1 MDQEF
6 ESTDTVRSGKPLRHL
21 QKAVFPTPVRLRH
34 GGVLPSIDVAYETY
48 GTLNADRSNAVLICH
63 AITGDS
69 HPARHDEKDDPGW
82 WEGLVGPGKAVDT
95 DRLFVICSN
104 VLGGCRGTTG
114 PGTINPATGIPYG
127 SDFPLV
133 TVEDMVDVQKR
144 LVDQLGLRRLRAVIG
159 GSLGGHQVLSWA
171 TRYPEYVQTA
181 IVIAGSA
188 RLTAQAIAFDVV
200 GRNAIQ
206 SDPQFHGGQYY
217 ETGEFPQ
224 TGLALARMLGH
235 ITYLSSE
242 AMTRKF
248 DLDRHAPRDIVTD
261 FEKRF
266 SVGSYLAYQGEQF
279 VGRFDANSYVT
290 VTLAMDNFDLGD
302 TREKRIESFSKA
314 KCDWLVI
321 SFSSDWLFP
330 PSQSRELVALMT
342 KLGQPV
348 SYCEIE
354 TDGGH
359 DSFLL
364 ADPIEAFSP
373 LVAAKLGAPKPSK
386 PRQSVEDDR
395 VLELIPPGS
404 SVLDLGCGKGDL
416 LARLKARG
424 APLLCGV
431 EVSTALIAATM
442 QQGVEAIDYDLNVGL
457 PEFDDDRFDYVVLSS
472 TLQAVPNVER
482 LLEDALR
489 VGRRAIVYF
498 THYAHRTLREMFGV
512 EGRAPKA
519 PGPYSYE
526 WYNTPNRRFPS
537 IRDMLDLCD
546 KIGATVE
553 QERYYDDT
561 KGRIVD
567 KEEDPNLAA
576 ETALLVLSKRLA
588 DPQA

>member
-1 MDQEF
+1 MVVDF
-6 ESTDTVRSGKPLRHL
+6 ESTDSMRSGKPLRHV
-21 QKAVFPTPVRLRH
+21 QTAVFPTPVKLRH
-34 GGVLPSIDVAYETY
+34 GGTLPGVEVVYETY
-48 GTLNADRSNAVLICH
+48 GALNDDRSNAVLICH
-63 AITGDS
+63 AISGDS
-69 HPARHDEKDDPGW
+69 HLARHDDDDEPGW
-82 WEGLVGPGKAVDT
+82 WDGLVGPGRAVDT

-114 PGTINPATGIPYG
+114 PATINPATGIPYG

-133 TVEDMVDVQKR
+133 TVEDMVDAQKR
-144 LVDQLGLRRLRAVIG
+144 LIDLLGIQRLRAVIG
-159 GSLGGHQVLSWA
+159 GSLGAHQTLCWA
-171 TRYPEYVQTA
+171 TRHPEYVQTA
-181 IVIAGSA
+181 VVIAGSA
-188 RLTAQAIAFDVV
+188 RITAQAIAFDVV

-206 SDPQFHGGQYY
+206 TDPHFHRGQYY
-217 ETGEFPQ
+217 GTREFPD

-235 ITYLSSE
+235 ITYLSSD

-248 DLDRHAPRDIVTD
+248 DLDRHAPRDMVTD

-279 VGRFDANSYVT
+279 VGRFDANSYVS

-302 TREKRIESFSKA
+302 TREKRLEAFRSA
-314 KCDWLVI
+314 KCDWLVV

-330 PSQSRELVALMT
+330 PSQSRELVAIMT
-342 KLGQPV
+342 TLGQPV

-364 ADPIEAFSP
+364 PDDIAAFGP
-373 LVAAKLGAPKPSK
+373 LVAAKLGALQPQP
-386 PRQSVEDDR
+386 PRKSAEDDR
-395 VLELIPPGS
+395 IFELIPPDS
-404 SVLDLGCGKGDL
+404 SVLDLGCGEGDL
-416 LARLKARG
+416 LARLKERG
-424 APLLCGV
+424 SPLLCGV
-431 EVSTALIAATM
+431 EVNTGLIAATM

-457 PEFDDDRFDYVVLSS
+457 PEFDDNRFDYVVLSS

-489 VGRRAIVYF
+489 VGRRAIVGF
-498 THYAHRTLREMFGV
+498 TNFAHRTLREMFGL

-537 IRDMLDLCD
+537 IRDMLELCE
-546 KIGATVE
+546 KMGVTVE
-553 QERYYDDT
+553 QARYYDDT
-561 KGRIVD
+561 HGRVIG
-567 KEEDPNLAA
+567 EDEDANLAA
-576 ETALLVLSKRLA
+576 ETAMLVLSKNSR
-588 DPQA
+588 

>member
-1 MDQEF
+1 MVAEF
-6 ESTDTVRSGKPLRHL
+6 ESTDSMRSGKPLRHV
-21 QKAVFPTPVRLRH
+21 QTAVLPTPMKLHH
-34 GGVLPSIDVAYETY
+34 GGVLPSVEVAYETY
-48 GTLNADRSNAVLICH
+48 GTLNEDGSNAVLVCH

-69 HPARHDEKDDPGW
+69 HLARHDAEDDPGW

-95 DRLFVICSN
+95 NRLFVVCSN

-114 PGTINPATGIPYG
+114 PGTVNPVTGIPFG

-133 TVEDMVDVQKR
+133 TVEDMVDVQRR
-144 LVDQLGLRRLRAVIG
+144 LVDLLGIKRLRAVIG
-159 GSLGGHQVLSWA
+159 GSLGGHQTLCWA
-171 TRYPEYVQTA
+171 TRYPDRVQTA
-181 IVIAGSA
+181 IPIAASA
-188 RLTAQAIAFDVV
+188 RVTAQAIAFDVV

-206 SDPQFHGGQYY
+206 SDPHFHGGQYY
-217 ETGEFPQ
+217 GTGDFPQ

-266 SVGSYLAYQGEQF
+266 SVGSYLAYQGKQF
-279 VGRFDANSYVT
+279 VGRFDANSYVA

-302 TREKRIESFSKA
+302 SRERRLESFRA
-314 KCDWLVI
+314 AHCDWLVI

-342 KLGQPV
+342 TLGQPV

-364 ADPIEAFSP
+364 ADDIEAFSP
-373 LVAAKLGAPKPSK
+373 LVAAKLGAPKPHP
-386 PRQSVEDDR
+386 PRVSQDDDR
-395 VLELIPPGS
+395 ILELIPPGS
-404 SVLDLGCGKGDL
+404 SVLDLGCGEGDL
-416 LARLKARG
+416 LGRLKQRG

-431 EVSTALIAATM
+431 EVSTGLIAATM

-457 PEFDDDRFDYVVLSS
+457 PEFDDNRFDYVVLSS

-489 VGRRAIVYF
+489 VGRRAIVGF
-498 THYAHRTLREMFGV
+498 TNFAHRTLREMFGL

-519 PGPYSYE
+519 PGSYSYE

-537 IRDMLDLCD
+537 IRDMLDLCE
-546 KIGATVE
+546 KMGVTVE
-553 QERYYDDT
+553 DARYFDDT
-561 KGRIVD
+561 QGRLIGD
-567 KEEDPNLAA
+567 DEDANLAA
-576 ETALLVLSKRLA
+576 ETALLVLSKPR
-588 DPQA
+588 D

>member
-1 MDQEF
+1 MVAEF
-6 ESTDTVRSGKPLRHL
+6 ESTDSMRSGKPLRHV
-21 QKAVFPTPVRLRH
+21 QTAVFPVPMKLHH
-34 GGVLPSIDVAYETY
+34 GGVLPSVEVAYETY
-48 GTLNADRSNAVLICH
+48 GTLNADGSNAVLICH

-69 HPARHDEKDDPGW
+69 HLARHDEEDDPGW

-95 DRLFVICSN
+95 DRLFVVCSN

-114 PGTINPATGIPYG
+114 PGTVNPVTGIPFG

-144 LVDQLGLRRLRAVIG
+144 LIDLLGIKRLRAVIG
-159 GSLGGHQVLSWA
+159 GSLGGHQTLCWA
-171 TRYPEYVQTA
+171 TRYPDCVQTA
-181 IVIAGSA
+181 IPIAASA
-188 RLTAQAIAFDVV
+188 RVTAQAIAFDVV

-206 SDPQFHGGQYY
+206 SDPHFHGGQYY
-217 ETGEFPQ
+217 GTGDFPQ

-266 SVGSYLAYQGEQF
+266 SVGSYLAYQGKQF
-279 VGRFDANSYVT
+279 VGRFDANSYVA

-302 TREKRIESFSKA
+302 TRERRLEA
-314 KCDWLVI
+314 CRAEQCDWLVI

-342 KLGQPV
+342 TLGQPV

-364 ADPIEAFSP
+364 PDDIEAFGP
-373 LVAAKLGAPKPSK
+373 LVAAKLGAPE
-386 PRQSVEDDR
+386 PRSPRISYEDDR
-395 VLELIPPGS
+395 ILELIPPNS
-404 SVLDLGCGKGDL
+404 SVLDLGCGEGDL
-416 LARLKARG
+416 LGRLKERG

-431 EVSTALIAATM
+431 EVSTELIAATM

-457 PEFDDDRFDYVVLSS
+457 PEFDDNRFDYVVLSS

-489 VGRRAIVYF
+489 VGRRAIVSF
-498 THYAHRTLREMFGV
+498 TNFAHRTLREMFGL

-519 PGPYSYE
+519 PGSYSYE

-537 IRDMLDLCD
+537 IRDMLELCE
-546 KIGATVE
+546 KMGVTVE
-553 QERYYDDT
+553 KARYYDDT
-561 KGRIVD
+561 EGRLIGD
-567 KEEDPNLAA
+567 DEDANLVA
-576 ETALLVLSKRLA
+576 ETALLVLSKHR
-588 DPQA
+588 D

>member
-1 MDQEF
+1 MVAEF
-6 ESTDTVRSGKPLRHL
+6 ESTDSMRSGKPLRHV
-21 QKAVFPTPVRLRH
+21 QTAVFPAPMKLH
-34 GGVLPSIDVAYETY
+34 LGGMLPSVEVAYETY
-48 GTLNADRSNAVLICH
+48 GTLNAEGSNAVLICH

-69 HPARHDEKDDPGW
+69 HLARHDEQDDPGW
-82 WEGLVGPGKAVDT
+82 WEGLVGPAKAVDT
-95 DRLFVICSN
+95 DRLFVVCSN

-114 PGTINPATGIPYG
+114 PGTINPVTGIPFG

-144 LVDQLGLRRLRAVIG
+144 LIDLLGIKRLRAVIG
-159 GSLGGHQVLSWA
+159 GSLGGHQTLCWA

-181 IVIAGSA
+181 IPIAASA
-188 RLTAQAIAFDVV
+188 RVTAQAIAFDVV

-206 SDPQFHGGQYY
+206 SDPHFHGGQYY
-217 ETGEFPQ
+217 GTGDFPR

-266 SVGSYLAYQGEQF
+266 SVGSYLAYQGKQF
-279 VGRFDANSYVT
+279 VGRFDANSYVA
-290 VTLAMDNFDLGD
+290 VTLAMDNFDLGES
-302 TREKRIESFSKA
+302 RERRLAAFRA
-314 KCDWLVI
+314 AQCDWLVI

-330 PSQSRELVALMT
+330 PSQSRELVAIMT

-364 ADPIEAFSP
+364 ADDIEAFSP
-373 LVAAKLGAPKPSK
+373 LVAAKLGSPQ
-386 PRQSVEDDR
+386 PRPPRISFEDDR
-395 VLELIPPGS
+395 ILELIPPNS
-404 SVLDLGCGKGDL
+404 SVLDLGCGEGDL
-416 LARLKARG
+416 LGRLKERG

-431 EVSTALIAATM
+431 EVSTELIAATM

-457 PEFDDDRFDYVVLSS
+457 PEFDDNRFDYVVLSS

-482 LLEDALR
+482 LLDDALR
-489 VGRRAIVYF
+489 VGRRAVVGF
-498 THYAHRTLREMFGV
+498 TNFAHRTLREMFGL

-519 PGPYSYE
+519 PGSYSYE
-526 WYNTPNRRFPS
+526 WFNTPNRRFPS
-537 IRDMLDLCD
+537 IQDMLDLCE
-546 KIGATVE
+546 KMGVTVE
-553 QERYYDDT
+553 KARYYDDT
-561 KGRIVD
+561 EGRIIGD
-567 KEEDPNLAA
+567 DEDANLLA
-576 ETALLVLSKRLA
+576 ETALLVLSKTS
-588 DPQA
+588 D

>member
-1 MDQEF
+1 VVVDF
-6 ESTDTVRSGKPLRHL
+6 ESTDSARSGKPLRHA
-21 QKAVFPTPVRLRH
+21 QSAVFPTPVKLRK
-34 GGVLPSIDVAYETY
+34 GGTLPGVEVAYETY
-48 GTLNADRSNAVLICH
+48 GTLNEDRSNAVLICH
-63 AITGDS
+63 AISGDS
-69 HPARHDEKDDPGW
+69 HLARHDEHDEPGW
-82 WEGLVGPGKAVDT
+82 WDGLVGPGKAVDT

-114 PGTINPATGIPYG
+114 PATLNPVTGVPYG

-144 LVDQLGLRRLRAVIG
+144 LIDLLGIQRLRAVLG
-159 GSLGGHQVLSWA
+159 GSLGAHQTLCWA
-171 TRYPEYVQTA
+171 TRYPEQVQTSV
-181 IVIAGSA
+181 VIAGSA
-188 RLTAQAIAFDVV
+188 RITAQAIAFDVV

-206 SDPQFHGGQYY
+206 TDPHFHSGQYY
-217 ETGEFPQ
+217 GTHEFPY

-235 ITYLSSE
+235 ITYLSSD

-248 DLDRHAPRDIVTD
+248 DLDRHAPRDMVTD

-290 VTLAMDNFDLGD
+290 VTLAMDNFDMGD
-302 TREKRIESFSKA
+302 TREKRLDTLRSAE
-314 KCDWLVI
+314 CDWLVI

-342 KLGQPV
+342 TLGEPV

-364 ADPIEAFSP
+364 PDDIEAFGP
-373 LVAAKLGAPKPSK
+373 LVAAKLGAPVSQS
-386 PRQSVEDDR
+386 PRKSAEDDR
-395 VLELIPPGS
+395 IFQLIPPGS
-404 SVLDLGCGKGDL
+404 SVLDLGCGEGDL
-416 LARLKARG
+416 LARLKERG

-431 EVSTALIAATM
+431 EVSTALIAVTM
-442 QQGVEAIDYDLNVGL
+442 QHGVEAIDYDLNVGL
-457 PEFDDDRFDYVVLSS
+457 PEFDDNRFDYVVLSS
-472 TLQAVPNVER
+472 TLQVVPNVER

-489 VGRRAIVYF
+489 VGRRAIVGF
-498 THYAHRTLREMFGV
+498 TNFAHRTLREMFGL

-519 PGPYSYE
+519 PGPYSHE

-537 IRDMLDLCD
+537 IRDMLELCE
-546 KIGATVE
+546 KMGVTVE
-553 QERYYDDT
+553 EARYYDDT
-561 KGRIVD
+561 HGRVIGD
-567 KEEDPNLAA
+567 DEDANLAA
-576 ETALLVLSKRLA
+576 ETALLVLSKRSR
-588 DPQA
+588 

>member
-1 MDQEF
+1 VVVDF
-6 ESTDTVRSGKPLRHL
+6 ESTDSMRSGKPLRHA
-21 QKAVFPTPVRLRH
+21 QTAVFPTPVKLRH
-34 GGVLPSIDVAYETY
+34 GGMLPGIEVAYETY
-48 GTLNADRSNAVLICH
+48 GTLNEDRSNAVLICH
-63 AITGDS
+63 AISGDS
-69 HPARHDEKDDPGW
+69 HLARHDEHDEPGW
-82 WEGLVGPGKAVDT
+82 WDGLVGPGKAVDT

-114 PGTINPATGIPYG
+114 PATINPATQIPYG

-144 LVDQLGLRRLRAVIG
+144 LIDLLGIQRLRAVVG
-159 GSLGGHQVLSWA
+159 GSLGAHQTLCWA
-171 TRYPEYVQTA
+171 TRHPGYVQTA
-181 IVIAGSA
+181 VVIAGSA
-188 RLTAQAIAFDVV
+188 RVTAQAIAFDVV

-206 SDPQFHGGQYY
+206 TDPSFHGGQYY
-217 ETGEFPQ
+217 GTPEFPA

-248 DLDRHAPRDIVTD
+248 DLDRHAPRDMVTD

-290 VTLAMDNFDLGD
+290 VTLAMDNFDMGD
-302 TREKRIESFSKA
+302 TRAKRLETLRSA
-314 KCDWLVI
+314 DCDWLVI

-330 PSQSRELVALMT
+330 PAQSRELVALMT
-342 KLGQPV
+342 TLGEPV

-364 ADPIEAFSP
+364 PDDIEAFGP
-373 LVAAKLGAPKPSK
+373 LVAAKLGARSPQP
-386 PRQSVEDDR
+386 PRESPEDDR
-395 VLELIPPGS
+395 IYQLIPAGS
-404 SVLDLGCGKGDL
+404 SVLDLGCGEGDL
-416 LARLKARG
+416 LGRLKERG

-431 EVSTALIAATM
+431 EVSTSLIAATM
-442 QQGVEAIDYDLNVGL
+442 QHGVEAIDYDLNVGL
-457 PEFDDDRFDYVVLSS
+457 PEFDDNRFDYVVLSS

-489 VGRRAIVYF
+489 VGRRAVVGF
-498 THYAHRTLREMFGV
+498 TNFAHRTLREMFGL

-519 PGPYSYE
+519 PGSYSYE

-537 IRDMLDLCD
+537 IRDMLELCE
-546 KIGATVE
+546 KMGVTVE
-553 QERYYDDT
+553 QARYYDDT
-561 KGRIVD
+561 QGRVIGD
-567 KEEDPNLAA
+567 DEDPNLAA
-576 ETALLVLSKRLA
+576 ETALLVLSKSTG
-588 DPQA
+588 

>member
-1 MDQEF
+1 VVDPF
-6 ESTDTVRSGKPLRHL
+6 ESTDSVRSAAPLRYV
-21 QKAVFPTPVRLRH
+21 QTAVFPEPLRLRH
-34 GGVLPSIDVAYETY
+34 GGTLPGVEVAYETY
-48 GTLNADRSNAVLICH
+48 GALNEDRSNAVLICH

-69 HPARHDEKDDPGW
+69 HLARHDDDDDSGW

-95 DRLFVICSN
+95 DRFFVICSN

-114 PGTINPATGIPYG
+114 PGTINPATGMPYG

-133 TVEDMVDVQKR
+133 TVEDMVDVQKK
-144 LVDQLGLRRLRAVIG
+144 LVDLLGVKRLHAVVG

-171 TRYPEYVQTA
+171 TRHPDRVGTA
-181 IVIAGSA
+181 VVIAASA

-206 SDPQFHGGQYY
+206 TDPQFHGGQYY
-217 ETGEFPQ
+217 GTGEHPR

-235 ITYLSSE
+235 ITYLSSD

-266 SVGSYLAYQGEQF
+266 SVGSYLAYQGKQF
-279 VGRFDANSYVT
+279 VGRFDANSYVAI
-290 VTLAMDNFDLGD
+290 TLAMDNFDLGD
-302 TREKRIESFSKA
+302 TRERRLESFRAA

-342 KLGQPV
+342 TLGQPV
-348 SYCEIE
+348 SYCEID

-364 ADPIEAFSP
+364 RKDIEQFAP
-373 LVAAKLGAPKPSK
+373 LVEAKLGARK
-386 PRQSVEDDR
+386 PRPPREAREDDR
-395 VLELIPPGS
+395 ILDLIPPGS
-404 SVLDLGCGKGDL
+404 SVLDLGCGEGDL
-416 LARLKARG
+416 LARLDARG

-442 QQGVEAIDYDLNVGL
+442 QHGIDAIDYDLNVGL
-457 PEFDDDRFDYVVLSS
+457 PEFADDRFDYVVLSS
-472 TLQAVPNVER
+472 TLQVVPNVEH
-482 LLEDALR
+482 LLEEALR
-489 VGRRAIVYF
+489 VGRRAIVGF
-498 THYAHRTLREMFGV
+498 TNFAHRTLREMFGL

-519 PGPYSYE
+519 PGPYSHE

-537 IRDMLDLCD
+537 IQDMLDLCERM
-546 KIGATVE
+546 GVTVE
-553 QERYYDDT
+553 DARYYDDT
-561 KGRIVD
+561 HDRIIGD
-567 KEEDPNLAA
+567 DEDPNLAA
-576 ETALLVLSKRLA
+576 ETALLVLRK
-588 DPQA
+588 P

>member
-1 MDQEF
+1 MVAEF
-6 ESTDTVRSGKPLRHL
+6 ESTDSMRSGKPLRHV
-21 QKAVFPTPVRLRH
+21 QTAVFPAPMKLH
-34 GGVLPSIDVAYETY
+34 LGGTLPSVEVAYETY
-48 GTLNADRSNAVLICH
+48 GTLDAEGSNAVLICH

-69 HPARHDEKDDPGW
+69 HLARHDEDDDPGW

-95 DRLFVICSN
+95 NRLFVVCSN

-114 PGTINPATGIPYG
+114 PGTINPVTGIPYG
-127 SDFPLV
+127 SDFPLI

-144 LVDQLGLRRLRAVIG
+144 LIDLLGIERLRAVIG
-159 GSLGGHQVLSWA
+159 GSLGGHQTLCWA
-171 TRYPEYVQTA
+171 TRYPDYVQTA
-181 IVIAGSA
+181 IPIAASA
-188 RLTAQAIAFDVV
+188 RVTAQAIAFDVV

-206 SDPQFHGGQYY
+206 SDPHFHGGQYY
-217 ETGEFPQ
+217 GTGDFPR

-266 SVGSYLAYQGEQF
+266 SVGSYLAYQGKQF
-279 VGRFDANSYVT
+279 VGRFDANSYVA

-302 TREKRIESFSKA
+302 SRERRLEAFRA
-314 KCDWLVI
+314 AQCDWLAI

-330 PSQSRELVALMT
+330 PSQSRELVAIMT
-342 KLGQPV
+342 TLGQPV

-364 ADPIEAFSP
+364 ADDIEAFSP
-373 LVAAKLGAPKPSK
+373 LVAAKLGAPQ
-386 PRQSVEDDR
+386 PRPPRISFEDDR
-395 VLELIPPGS
+395 IVELIPPNS
-404 SVLDLGCGKGDL
+404 SVLDLGCGEGDL
-416 LARLKARG
+416 LGRLKERG

-431 EVSTALIAATM
+431 EVSTELIAATM

-457 PEFDDDRFDYVVLSS
+457 PEFDDNRFDYVVLSS

-489 VGRRAIVYF
+489 VGRRAIVGF
-498 THYAHRTLREMFGV
+498 TNFAHRTLREMFGL

-519 PGPYSYE
+519 PGSYSYE

-537 IRDMLDLCD
+537 IQDMLDLCE
-546 KIGATVE
+546 KMGVTVE
-553 QERYYDDT
+553 KSRYYDDT
-561 KGRIVD
+561 EDRIIG
-567 KEEDPNLAA
+567 EDEDANLLA
-576 ETALLVLSKRLA
+576 ETALLVLSKNSS
-588 DPQA
+588 

>member
-1 MDQEF
+1 M
-6 ESTDTVRSGKPLRHL
+6 RSGKPLRHV
-21 QKAVFPTPVRLRH
+21 QTAVFPTPMSLRH
-34 GGVLPSIDVAYETY
+34 GGTLPGVEVAYETY
-48 GTLNADRSNAVLICH
+48 GTLNDDRSNAVLICH

-69 HPARHDEKDDPGW
+69 HLARHNEDDDPGW

-114 PGTINPATGIPYG
+114 PATINLASGIPYG

-133 TVEDMVDVQKR
+133 TVEDMVDLQKR
-144 LVDQLGLRRLRAVIG
+144 LVDLLGIRRLRAVVG
-159 GSLGGHQVLSWA
+159 GSLGAHQTLCWA
-171 TRYPEYVQTA
+171 TRHPEYVQTA
-181 IVIAGSA
+181 VVIAGSA
-188 RLTAQAIAFDVV
+188 RVTAQAIAFDVV

-206 SDPQFHGGQYY
+206 SDPHFHSGQYY
-217 ETGEFPQ
+217 GTGDFPR

-266 SVGSYLAYQGEQF
+266 SVGSYLAYQGKQF
-279 VGRFDANSYVT
+279 VGRFDANSYVA

-302 TREKRIESFSKA
+302 TREKRLEAFGA
-314 KCDWLVI
+314 AQCDWLVI

-330 PSQSRELVALMT
+330 PGQSRELVSMMT
-342 KLGQPV
+342 TLGQPV

-364 ADPIEAFSP
+364 SDDIEAFGP
-373 LVAAKLGAPKPSK
+373 LVASKLGAPRPPP
-386 PRQSVEDDR
+386 PRASAEDDR
-395 VLELIPPGS
+395 IMELIPPAS
-404 SVLDLGCGKGDL
+404 SVLDLGCGEGDL
-416 LARLKARG
+416 LARLKERG

-431 EVSTALIAATM
+431 EVSTDLIASTM
-442 QQGVEAIDYDLNVGL
+442 QHGVEAIDYDLNVGL
-457 PEFDDDRFDYVVLSS
+457 PEFDDNRFDYVVLSS
-472 TLQAVPNVER
+472 TLQVVPNVER

-489 VGRRAIVYF
+489 VGRRAVVGF
-498 THYAHRTLREMFGV
+498 TNFAHRTLREMFGL

-519 PGPYSYE
+519 PGSYSYE

-537 IRDMLDLCD
+537 IRDMLELCE
-546 KIGATVE
+546 KMGVTVE
-553 QERYYDDT
+553 QARYYDDT
-561 KGRIVD
+561 AGRIIGED
-567 KEEDPNLAA
+567 EDPNLAA
-576 ETALLVLSKRLA
+576 ESALLVLSKRA
-588 DPQA
+588 D

>member
-1 MDQEF
+1 M
-6 ESTDTVRSGKPLRHL
+6 
-21 QKAVFPTPVRLRH
+21 FPEPVRLRH
-34 GGVLPSIDVAYETY
+34 GETLPGVEVAYETY
-48 GTLNADRSNAVLICH
+48 GTLNEDRSNAVLICH

-69 HPARHDEKDDPGW
+69 HPARHDEHDDPGW
-82 WEGLVGPGKAVDT
+82 WENLVGPGKAVDT

-114 PGTINPATGIPYG
+114 PVTINPETSRPYG

-144 LVDQLGLRRLRAVIG
+144 LVGLLGITRLRAVIG

-171 TRYPEYVQTA
+171 TRHPEYVQTA
-181 IVIAGSA
+181 VVIAASA

-206 SDPQFHGGQYY
+206 TDPSFHGGQYY
-217 ETGEFPQ
+217 DTGEYPR

-266 SVGSYLAYQGEQF
+266 SVGSYLAYQGKQF
-279 VGRFDANSYVT
+279 VGRFDANSYVA
-290 VTLAMDNFDLGD
+290 VTLAMDNFDLGA
-302 TREKRIESFSKA
+302 TREARLDAFRQA
-314 KCDWLVI
+314 QCDWLVV

-342 KLGQPV
+342 TLGQSV

-364 ADPIEAFSP
+364 KKDIQAFAP
-373 LVAAKLGAPKPSK
+373 LVAAKLGAGMPGT
-386 PRQSVEDDR
+386 PRESLEDDR
-395 VLELIPPGS
+395 ILELIPPGS
-404 SVLDLGCGKGDL
+404 AVLDLGCGEGDL

-431 EVSTALIAATM
+431 EVSTQLIAATM
-442 QQGVEAIDYDLNVGL
+442 QHGIDAIDYDLNVGL
-457 PEFDDDRFDYVVLSS
+457 PEFADERFDYVVLSS
-472 TLQAVPNVER
+472 TLQVVPNVEH
-482 LLEDALR
+482 LLEEALR
-489 VGRRAIVYF
+489 VGRRAIVGF
-498 THYAHRTLREMFGV
+498 TNFAHRTLREMFGL

-519 PGPYSYE
+519 PGSYSYE

-537 IRDMLDLCD
+537 IQDMLDLCQ
-546 KIGATVE
+546 KMGVTVE
-553 QERYYDDT
+553 EARYFDDT
-561 KGRIVD
+561 HGRVIGD
-567 KEEDPNLAA
+567 DEDPNLAA
-576 ETALLVLSKRLA
+576 ETALLVLSKG
-588 DPQA
+588 QS

>member
-1 MDQEF
+1 
-6 ESTDTVRSGKPLRHL
+6 
-21 QKAVFPTPVRLRH
+21 
-34 GGVLPSIDVAYETY
+34 PSVEVAYETY
-48 GTLNADRSNAVLICH
+48 GTLDAEGNNAVLICH

-69 HPARHDEKDDPGW
+69 HLARHDEEDDPGW

-95 DRLFVICSN
+95 DRLFVVCSN

-114 PGTINPATGIPYG
+114 PGTINPVTGIPFG

-144 LVDQLGLRRLRAVIG
+144 LIDLLGIKRLRAVIG
-159 GSLGGHQVLSWA
+159 GSLGGHQTLCWA

-181 IVIAGSA
+181 IPIAASA
-188 RLTAQAIAFDVV
+188 RVTAQAIAFDVV

-206 SDPQFHGGQYY
+206 SDAHFHGGQYY
-217 ETGEFPQ
+217 GTGEFPR

-266 SVGSYLAYQGEQF
+266 SVGSYLAYQGKQF
-279 VGRFDANSYVT
+279 VGRFDANSYVA

-302 TREKRIESFSKA
+302 SREGRLDAFRA
-314 KCDWLVI
+314 ARCDWLVI

-330 PSQSRELVALMT
+330 PSQSRELVAIMT
-342 KLGQPV
+342 TLGQPV

-364 ADPIEAFSP
+364 ADDIAAFSP
-373 LVAAKLGAPKPSK
+373 LVAAKLGAPQ
-386 PRQSVEDDR
+386 PRQPRISSDDDR
-395 VLELIPPGS
+395 ILQLIPADS
-404 SVLDLGCGKGDL
+404 SVLDLGCGEGDL
-416 LARLKARG
+416 LGRLKERG

-431 EVSTALIAATM
+431 EVSTELIAATM

-457 PEFDDDRFDYVVLSS
+457 PEFDDNRFEYVVLSS

-489 VGRRAIVYF
+489 VGRRAIVGF
-498 THYAHRTLREMFGV
+498 TNFAHRTLREMFGL

-519 PGPYSYE
+519 PGSYSYE

-537 IRDMLDLCD
+537 IQDMLDLCE
-546 KIGATVE
+546 KMGVTVE
-553 QERYYDDT
+553 KARYYDDT
-561 KGRIVD
+561 EGRIIGD
-567 KEEDPNLAA
+567 DEDANLLA
-576 ETALLVLSKRLA
+576 ETALLVLSKNS
-588 DPQA
+588 D

>member
-1 MDQEF
+1 M
-6 ESTDTVRSGKPLRHL
+6 RSGKPLRHV
-21 QKAVFPTPVRLRH
+21 QTAVLPTPMKLHH
-34 GGVLPSIDVAYETY
+34 GGVLPSVEVAYETY
-48 GTLNADRSNAVLICH
+48 GTLNADGSNAVLVCH

-69 HPARHDEKDDPGW
+69 HIARHDEDDDPGW

-95 DRLFVICSN
+95 DRLFVVCSN

-114 PGTINPATGIPYG
+114 PGTINPATGIPFG

-133 TVEDMVDVQKR
+133 TVEDMVDVQRR
-144 LVDQLGLRRLRAVIG
+144 LIDLLGITRLRAVIG
-159 GSLGGHQVLSWA
+159 GSLGGHQTLCWA
-171 TRYPEYVQTA
+171 TRYPDRVQTA
-181 IVIAGSA
+181 IPIAASA
-188 RLTAQAIAFDVV
+188 RVTAQAIAFDVV

-206 SDPQFHGGQYY
+206 SDPHFHGGQYY
-217 ETGEFPQ
+217 GTGDFPR

-266 SVGSYLAYQGEQF
+266 SVGSYLAYQGKQF
-279 VGRFDANSYVT
+279 VGRFDANSYVA

-302 TREKRIESFSKA
+302 SRERRLESFRA
-314 KCDWLVI
+314 AQCDWLVI

-342 KLGQPV
+342 TLGQPV

-364 ADPIEAFSP
+364 ADDIEAFSP
-373 LVAAKLGAPKPSK
+373 LVAAKLGAPKPRP
-386 PRQSVEDDR
+386 PRASQDDDR
-395 VLELIPPGS
+395 ILELIPPNS
-404 SVLDLGCGKGDL
+404 SVLDLGCGEGDL
-416 LARLKARG
+416 LGRLKQRG

-431 EVSTALIAATM
+431 EVSTELIAATM

-457 PEFDDDRFDYVVLSS
+457 PEFDDNRFDYVVLSS

-489 VGRRAIVYF
+489 VGRRAIVGF
-498 THYAHRTLREMFGV
+498 TNFAHRALREMFGL

-519 PGPYSYE
+519 PGSYSYE
-526 WYNTPNRRFPS
+526 WYDTPNRRFPS
-537 IRDMLDLCD
+537 IRDMLDLCE
-546 KIGATVE
+546 KMGVTVE
-553 QERYYDDT
+553 DARYYDDT
-561 KGRIVD
+561 QGRLIGD
-567 KEEDPNLAA
+567 DEDANLAA
-576 ETALLVLSKRLA
+576 ETALLVLSKPR
-588 DPQA
+588 D

>member
-1 MDQEF
+1 VK
-6 ESTDTVRSGKPLRHL
+6 T
-21 QKAVFPTPVRLRH
+21 AVFPEPLELRH
-34 GGVLPSIDVAYETY
+34 GEVLPSVEVAYETY
-48 GTLNADRSNAVLICH
+48 GTLNAERDNAILICH

-69 HPARHDEKDDPGW
+69 HLARHDPDDDPGW
-82 WEGLVGPGKAVDT
+82 WEGMVGPGKAVDT
-95 DRLFVICSN
+95 DRFFVVCSN

-114 PGTINPATGIPYG
+114 PVTVNPATGEPYG

-144 LVDQLGLRRLRAVIG
+144 LVDLLGITRLRAVVG

-171 TRYPEYVQTA
+171 TRYPGCVQTA
-181 IVIAGSA
+181 IVIAASA

-206 SDPQFHGGQYY
+206 TDPSFHGGQYY
-217 ETGEFPQ
+217 STGEFPN

-235 ITYLSSE
+235 ITYLSSD

-248 DLDRHAPRDIVTD
+248 DLDRHSPRNIVTD

-279 VGRFDANSYVT
+279 VGRFDANSYVA
-290 VTLAMDNFDLGD
+290 VTLAMDNFDLGA
-302 TREKRIESFSKA
+302 TRERRLESFGNA
-314 KCDWLVI
+314 TCDWLFI

-330 PSQSRELVALMT
+330 PAQSQELVALAT
-342 KLGQPV
+342 QLGHSV

-364 ADPIEAFSP
+364 EKDIEQFAP
-373 LVAAKLGAPKPSK
+373 LVAAKLGTREPMAPRTSK
-386 PRQSVEDDR
+386 EDNR
-395 VLELIPPGS
+395 MLELIPPGS
-404 SVLDLGCGKGDL
+404 SVLDLGCGEGDL
-416 LARLKARG
+416 LAKLKARG
-424 APLLCGV
+424 SPLLCGV
-431 EVSTALIAATM
+431 EVSTDFIAATM
-442 QQGVEAIDYDLNVGL
+442 QHGVDAIDFDLNVGL
-457 PEFDDDRFDYVVLSS
+457 PEFATGRFDYVVLSS

-489 VGRRAIVYF
+489 VGKRAIVSF
-498 THYAHRTLREMFGV
+498 TNFAHRTLREMFGIQ
-512 EGRAPKA
+512 GRAPKA

-537 IRDMLDLCD
+537 IQDMLDLCD

-553 QERYYDDT
+553 EARYYDDT
-561 KGRIVD
+561 RDRLVTP
-567 KEEDPNLAA
+567 EEDPNLAA
-576 ETALLVLSKRLA
+576 ETAFLVLSKLQR
-588 DPQA
+588 

>member
-1 MDQEF
+1 M
-6 ESTDTVRSGKPLRHL
+6 K
-21 QKAVFPTPVRLRH
+21 LRH
-34 GGVLPSIDVAYETY
+34 GETLPGVEVAYETY
-48 GTLNADRSNAVLICH
+48 GMLDLDHSNAVLICH
-63 AITGDS
+63 AISGDS
-69 HPARHDEKDDPGW
+69 HPARHDEDDDPGW

-95 DRLFVICSN
+95 NRLFVICSN

-114 PGTINPATGIPYG
+114 PTTINPATGFPYG

-144 LVDQLGLRRLRAVIG
+144 LVDLLGIERLRAVIG
-159 GSLGGHQVLSWA
+159 GSLGGHQALCWA
-171 TRYPEYVQTA
+171 TRYPDYVRTA
-181 IVIAGSA
+181 VVIAASA

-206 SDPQFHGGQYY
+206 TDPHFHGGQYY
-217 ETGEFPQ
+217 GTGEFPQ

-290 VTLAMDNFDLGD
+290 VTLAMDNFDIGD
-302 TREKRIESFSKA
+302 TREKRVDALRSA

-330 PSQSRELVALMT
+330 PSQSRELVAIMT
-342 KLGQPV
+342 RLGHPV

-354 TDGGH
+354 SDGGH

-364 ADPIEAFSP
+364 PKDIEAFSP
-373 LVAAKLGAPKPSK
+373 LVAAKLGAPKPQP
-386 PRQSVEDDR
+386 PRQSAEDDR
-395 VLELIPPGS
+395 ILDLIPPGS
-404 SVLDLGCGKGDL
+404 SVLDLGCGEGDL
-416 LARLKARG
+416 LARLEERG

-431 EVSTALIAATM
+431 EVSTPLIAATM
-442 QQGVEAIDYDLNVGL
+442 QHGVEAIDYDLNLGL

-472 TLQAVPNVER
+472 TLQAVPNVEH
-482 LLEDALR
+482 LLEEALR
-489 VGRRAIVYF
+489 VGRRAIVGF
-498 THYAHRTLREMFGV
+498 TNFAHRTLREMFGL

-537 IRDMLDLCD
+537 IRDVLDLCE
-546 KIGATVE
+546 KMGVTVE
-553 QERYYDDT
+553 EARYYDDT
-561 KGRIVD
+561 RGRVISE
-567 KEEDPNLAA
+567 EEDPNLAA
-576 ETALLVLSKRLA
+576 ETAILVLSK
-588 DPQA
+588 P

>member
-1 MDQEF
+1 VVEEF
-6 ESTDTVRSGKPLRHL
+6 ESTDSMRSGKPLRHV
-21 QKAVFPTPVRLRH
+21 QTAVFPTPMSLRH
-34 GGVLPSIDVAYETY
+34 GGTLPGVEVAYETY
-48 GTLNADRSNAVLICH
+48 GTLNDDRSNAVLICH

-69 HPARHDEKDDPGW
+69 HLARHDEDDDPGW

-114 PGTINPATGIPYG
+114 PATINLASGIPYG

-133 TVEDMVDVQKR
+133 TVEDMVDLQKR
-144 LVDQLGLRRLRAVIG
+144 LVDLLGIRRLRAVVG
-159 GSLGGHQVLSWA
+159 GSLGAHQTLCWA
-171 TRYPEYVQTA
+171 TRHPEYVQTA
-181 IVIAGSA
+181 VVIAGSA
-188 RLTAQAIAFDVV
+188 RVTAQAIAFDVV

-206 SDPQFHGGQYY
+206 SDPHFHGGQYY
-217 ETGEFPQ
+217 GTGDFPR

-266 SVGSYLAYQGEQF
+266 SVGSYLAYQGKQF
-279 VGRFDANSYVT
+279 VGRFDANSYVA

-302 TREKRIESFSKA
+302 TREKRLEAFGA
-314 KCDWLVI
+314 AQCDWLVI

-330 PSQSRELVALMT
+330 PDQSRELVSMMT
-342 KLGQPV
+342 TLGQPV

-364 ADPIEAFSP
+364 SDDIEAFSP
-373 LVAAKLGAPKPSK
+373 LVASKLGAPRPPL
-386 PRQSVEDDR
+386 PRASAEDDR
-395 VLELIPPGS
+395 ILELIPPAS
-404 SVLDLGCGKGDL
+404 SVLDLGCGEGDL
-416 LARLKARG
+416 LARLKERG

-431 EVSTALIAATM
+431 EVSTDLIASTM
-442 QQGVEAIDYDLNVGL
+442 QHGVEAIDYDLNVGL
-457 PEFDDDRFDYVVLSS
+457 PEFDDNRFDYVVLSS

-489 VGRRAIVYF
+489 VGRRAVVGF
-498 THYAHRTLREMFGV
+498 TNFAHRTLREMFGL

-519 PGPYSYE
+519 PGSYSYE

-537 IRDMLDLCD
+537 IRDMLELCE
-546 KIGATVE
+546 KMGVTVE
-553 QERYYDDT
+553 QARYYDDT
-561 KGRIVD
+561 AGRIIGED
-567 KEEDPNLAA
+567 EDPNLAA
-576 ETALLVLSKRLA
+576 ESALLVLSKRA
-588 DPQA
+588 G

>member
-1 MDQEF
+1 MVVDF
-6 ESTDTVRSGKPLRHL
+6 ESTDSIRSGKPLRHV
-21 QKAVFPTPVRLRH
+21 QTAVFPTPVKLRH
-34 GGVLPSIDVAYETY
+34 GETLPGVEVAYETY
-48 GTLNADRSNAVLICH
+48 GSLDEDRSNAVLICH
-63 AITGDS
+63 AISGDS
-69 HPARHDEKDDPGW
+69 HPARHDETDDPGW

-114 PGTINPATGIPYG
+114 PATLNPATGIPYG

-133 TVEDMVDVQKR
+133 NVADMVDVQKR
-144 LVDQLGLRRLRAVIG
+144 LVDLLGIRRLRAVVG
-159 GSLGGHQVLSWA
+159 GSLGAHQTLCWA
-171 TRYPEYVQTA
+171 TRYPECVQTA
-181 IVIAGSA
+181 VVIAGSA
-188 RLTAQAIAFDVV
+188 RITAQAIAFDVV

-206 SDPQFHGGQYY
+206 TDPHFHQGQYY
-217 ETGEFPQ
+217 GTGEFPE

-248 DLDRHAPRDIVTD
+248 DIDRHAPRDMVTD

-290 VTLAMDNFDLGD
+290 VTLAMDNFDMGD
-302 TREKRIESFSKA
+302 TREKRLESFRPA
-314 KCDWLVI
+314 QCDWLVV

-330 PSQSRELVALMT
+330 PSQSRELVAIMT
-342 KLGQPV
+342 TLGQPV

-364 ADPIEAFSP
+364 PDDIAAFSP
-373 LVAAKLGAPKPSK
+373 LVAAKLGAPVPQP
-386 PRQSVEDDR
+386 PRESAEDDR
-395 VLELIPPGS
+395 ILALIPPGS
-404 SVLDLGCGKGDL
+404 SVLDLGCGEGDL
-416 LARLKARG
+416 LARLKERG

-431 EVSTALIAATM
+431 EVSTELIAATL
-442 QQGVEAIDYDLNVGL
+442 QHGVEAIDYDLDVGL

-482 LLEDALR
+482 LLEDSLR
-489 VGRRAIVYF
+489 VGRRAIVGF
-498 THYAHRTLREMFGV
+498 TNFAHRTLREMFGL

-537 IRDMLDLCD
+537 IRDMLDLCE
-546 KIGATVE
+546 KMGVTVE
-553 QERYYDDT
+553 QARYYDDT
-561 KGRIVD
+561 HGRVIGED
-567 KEEDPNLAA
+567 EDPNLAA
-576 ETALLVLSKRLA
+576 EFALLVLSKNRN
-588 DPQA
+588 

>member
-1 MDQEF
+1 VVVDF
-6 ESTDTVRSGKPLRHL
+6 ESTDSMRSGKPLRHA
-21 QKAVFPTPVRLRH
+21 QTAVFPTPVKLRH
-34 GGVLPSIDVAYETY
+34 GGTLPGVEVAYETY
-48 GTLNADRSNAVLICH
+48 GTLNEDCSNAVLICH
-63 AITGDS
+63 AISGDS
-69 HPARHDEKDDPGW
+69 HLARHDEHDEPGW
-82 WEGLVGPGKAVDT
+82 WDGLVGSGKAVDT

-114 PGTINPATGIPYG
+114 PATLNPATGVPYG

-144 LVDQLGLRRLRAVIG
+144 LVDLLGIERLQAVIG
-159 GSLGGHQVLSWA
+159 GSLGAHQTLCWA
-171 TRYPEYVQTA
+171 TRHPEQVQTA
-181 IVIAGSA
+181 VVIAGSA
-188 RLTAQAIAFDVV
+188 RVTAQAIAFDVV

-206 SDPQFHGGQYY
+206 TDPHFHGGQYY
-217 ETGEFPQ
+217 GTDEFPE

-248 DLDRHAPRDIVTD
+248 DLDRHSPRAMVTE

-279 VGRFDANSYVT
+279 VGRFDANSYVS
-290 VTLAMDNFDLGD
+290 VTLAMDNFDMGD
-302 TREKRIESFSKA
+302 TREKRLETLGCAS
-314 KCDWLVI
+314 CDWLVV

-330 PSQSRELVALMT
+330 PDQSRELVALMT
-342 KLGQPV
+342 TLGEPV

-364 ADPIEAFSP
+364 PNDIEAFGP
-373 LVAAKLGAPKPSK
+373 LVAAKLGAPNPQP
-386 PRQSVEDDR
+386 PRKSAEDDR
-395 VLELIPPGS
+395 IFDLIPPGS
-404 SVLDLGCGKGDL
+404 SVLDLGCGEGDL
-416 LARLKARG
+416 LARLKERC

-431 EVSTALIAATM
+431 EVSTELIAATM

-457 PEFDDDRFDYVVLSS
+457 PEFDDNRFDYVVLSS

-489 VGRRAIVYF
+489 VGNRAVVSF
-498 THYAHRTLREMFGV
+498 TNFAHRTLREMFGL

-546 KIGATVE
+546 KMGVTVE
-553 QERYYDDT
+553 QARYYDDT
-561 KGRIVD
+561 QGRVIGD
-567 KEEDPNLAA
+567 DEDPNLAA
-576 ETALLVLSKRLA
+576 ETALLVLSK
-588 DPQA
+588 DGG

>member
-1 MDQEF
+1 MVDAF
-6 ESTDTVRSGKPLRHL
+6 ESTDSLRSGKPLRHV
-21 QKAVFPTPVRLRH
+21 QTAVFPTPMKLHH
-34 GGVLPSIDVAYETY
+34 GGVLPSVEVAYETY
-48 GTLNADRSNAVLICH
+48 GELNEDGSNAVLICH

-69 HPARHDEKDDPGW
+69 HLARHDEDDDPGW

-144 LVDQLGLRRLRAVIG
+144 LVDLLGIERLRAVVG
-159 GSLGGHQVLSWA
+159 GSLGGHQTLCWA

-181 IVIAGSA
+181 VPIAASA
-188 RLTAQAIAFDVV
+188 RVTAQPIAFDVV

-206 SDPQFHGGQYY
+206 SDPQFHSGQYY
-217 ETGEFPQ
+217 GTGDFPQ

-266 SVGSYLAYQGEQF
+266 SVGSYLAYQGKQV
-279 VGRFDANSYVT
+279 VGRFDANSYVSI
-290 VTLAMDNFDLGD
+290 TLAMDNFDLGD
-302 TREKRIESFSKA
+302 SREQRLEAFRSA
-314 KCDWLVI
+314 QCDWLVI

-330 PSQSRELVALMT
+330 PAQSRELVSLMT
-342 KLGQPV
+342 ALGQPV

-364 ADPIEAFSP
+364 SNDIRQFSP
-373 LVAAKLGAPKPSK
+373 LVAAKLGAPSPHP
-386 PRQSVEDDR
+386 PRSSAEDDR
-395 VLELIPPGS
+395 ILELIPDGS
-404 SVLDLGCGKGDL
+404 SVLDLGCGEGDL
-416 LARLKARG
+416 LARLNERG

-431 EVSTALIAATM
+431 EVSTDLIAATM
-442 QQGVEAIDYDLNVGL
+442 QHGVEAIDYDLNVSL
-457 PEFDDDRFDYVVLSS
+457 PDFDDNRFDYVVLSS

-489 VGRRAIVYF
+489 VGRRAIVGF
-498 THYAHRTLREMFGV
+498 TNFAHQTLREMFGL

-519 PGPYSYE
+519 PGSYSFE

-537 IRDMLDLCD
+537 IQDMLDLCE
-546 KIGATVE
+546 KMGVTVE
-553 QERYYDDT
+553 RARYYDDT
-561 KGRIVD
+561 HGRVIGD
-567 KEEDPNLAA
+567 DEDANLLA
-576 ETALLVLSKRLA
+576 ETALLVVSKNSG
-588 DPQA
+588 

>member
-1 MDQEF
+1 M
-6 ESTDTVRSGKPLRHL
+6 
-21 QKAVFPTPVRLRH
+21 RLEH
-34 GGVLPSIDVAYETY
+34 GETLPGVEVAYETY
-48 GTLNADRSNAVLICH
+48 GTLDEERSNAVLICH

-69 HPARHDEKDDPGW
+69 HPAAHDADDDPGW

-95 DRLFVICSN
+95 NRLFVICSN

-114 PGTINPATGIPYG
+114 PGTINPATGKPYG

-144 LVDQLGLRRLRAVIG
+144 LVDLLGIERLRAVIG

-171 TRYPEYVQTA
+171 TRYPSYVQTA
-181 IVIAGSA
+181 VVIAASA

-206 SDPQFHGGQYY
+206 TDPHFHDGQYY
-217 ETGEFPQ
+217 DTDEYPE

-248 DLDRHAPRDIVTD
+248 DVDRHAPRDIVTD

-266 SVGSYLAYQGEQF
+266 SVGSYLAYQGTRF
-279 VGRFDANSYVT
+279 VGRFDANSYVAI
-290 VTLAMDNFDLGD
+290 TLAMDNFDLGS
-302 TREKRIESFSKA
+302 TREERLTAFEA
-314 KCDWLVI
+314 ATCDWLVI

-342 KLGQPV
+342 TLGQPV
-348 SYCEIE
+348 SYCEID

-364 ADPIEAFSP
+364 QDDIAQFAP
-373 LVAAKLGAPKPSK
+373 LVAAKLGARTPKP
-386 PRQSVEDDR
+386 PRISTEDER
-395 VLELIPPGS
+395 ILELIPPGS
-404 SVLDLGCGKGDL
+404 SVLDLGCGEGDL
-416 LARLKARG
+416 LARLKERG

-431 EVSTALIAATM
+431 EVSTTLIAATM
-442 QQGVEAIDYDLNVGL
+442 QHEIDAIDYDLNVGL
-457 PEFDDDRFDYVVLSS
+457 PEFADDRFDYVVLSS
-472 TLQAVPNVER
+472 TLQAVPNVEH
-482 LLEDALR
+482 LLEEALR
-489 VGRRAIVYF
+489 VGRRAIVGF
-498 THYAHRTLREMFGV
+498 TNFAHRTMRKIFGL

-546 KIGATVE
+546 KMGVVVE
-553 QERYYDDT
+553 DARYYDDT
-561 KGRIVD
+561 RGRVIG

-576 ETALLVLSKRLA
+576 ETALLVLRK
-588 DPQA
+588 P

>member
-1 MDQEF
+1 MVVDF
-6 ESTDTVRSGKPLRHL
+6 ESTDSMRSGKPLRHV
-21 QKAVFPTPVRLRH
+21 QTAVFPTPVRLRH
-34 GGVLPSIDVAYETY
+34 GGTLPGIEVAYETY
-48 GTLNADRSNAVLICH
+48 GTLNEDRSNAVLICH
-63 AITGDS
+63 AISGDS
-69 HPARHDEKDDPGW
+69 HLAQHDEHDEPGW
-82 WEGLVGPGKAVDT
+82 WDGLVGPGKAVDT

-114 PGTINPATGIPYG
+114 PATINPATQIPYG

-133 TVEDMVDVQKR
+133 TVEDMVDAQKR
-144 LVDQLGLRRLRAVIG
+144 LIDLLGIARLRAVLG
-159 GSLGGHQVLSWA
+159 GSLGAHQTLCWA
-171 TRYPEYVQTA
+171 TRHPGHVQTA
-181 IVIAGSA
+181 VVIAGSA
-188 RLTAQAIAFDVV
+188 RVTSQAIAFDVV

-206 SDPQFHGGQYY
+206 TDPHFHGGQYY
-217 ETGEFPQ
+217 GTREFPD

-248 DLDRHAPRDIVTD
+248 DLDRHAPRDMATD

-290 VTLAMDNFDLGD
+290 VTLAMDNFDMGD
-302 TREKRIESFSKA
+302 TREKRLETLRA
-314 KCDWLVI
+314 ADCDWLVI

-330 PSQSRELVALMT
+330 PAQSRELVALIT
-342 KLGQPV
+342 TLGEPV

-364 ADPIEAFSP
+364 PADIEAFGP
-373 LVAAKLGAPKPSK
+373 LVAAKLGARR
-386 PRQSVEDDR
+386 PRHPRKSAEDDR
-395 VLELIPPGS
+395 IFELIPPGS
-404 SVLDLGCGKGDL
+404 SVLDLGCGEGDL

-431 EVSTALIAATM
+431 EVSTELIASTM
-442 QQGVEAIDYDLNVGL
+442 QHGVEAIDYDLNVGL
-457 PEFDDDRFDYVVLSS
+457 PEFDDNRFDYVVLSS
-472 TLQAVPNVER
+472 TLQVVPNVER

-489 VGRRAIVYF
+489 VGRRAVVGF
-498 THYAHRTLREMFGV
+498 TNFAHRTLREMFGL

-519 PGPYSYE
+519 PGSYSYE

-537 IRDMLDLCD
+537 IRDMLELCE
-546 KIGATVE
+546 KMGVTVE
-553 QERYYDDT
+553 EARYYDDT
-561 KGRIVD
+561 QGRVIGD
-567 KEEDPNLAA
+567 DEDPNLAA
-576 ETALLVLSKRLA
+576 ETALLVLSKNA
-588 DPQA
+588 D

>member
-1 MDQEF
+1 
-6 ESTDTVRSGKPLRHL
+6 
-21 QKAVFPTPVRLRH
+21 
-34 GGVLPSIDVAYETY
+34 
-48 GTLNADRSNAVLICH
+48 
-63 AITGDS
+63 
-69 HPARHDEKDDPGW
+69 
-82 WEGLVGPGKAVDT
+82 
-95 DRLFVICSN
+95 
-104 VLGGCRGTTG
+104 
-114 PGTINPATGIPYG
+114 G

-144 LVDQLGLRRLRAVIG
+144 LIDLLGIKRLRAVIG
-159 GSLGGHQVLSWA
+159 GSLGGHQTLCWA
-171 TRYPEYVQTA
+171 TRYPDSVQTA
-181 IVIAGSA
+181 IPIAASA
-188 RLTAQAIAFDVV
+188 RVTAQAIAFDVV

-206 SDPQFHGGQYY
+206 SDPHFHGGQYY
-217 ETGEFPQ
+217 GTGDFPQ

-266 SVGSYLAYQGEQF
+266 SVGSYLAYQGKQF
-279 VGRFDANSYVT
+279 VGRFDANSYVA

-302 TREKRIESFSKA
+302 TRERRLESFRA
-314 KCDWLVI
+314 AQCDWLVI

-342 KLGQPV
+342 TLGQPV

-364 ADPIEAFSP
+364 PDDIEAFGP
-373 LVAAKLGAPKPSK
+373 LVAAKLGAPE
-386 PRQSVEDDR
+386 PRSPRISSEDDR
-395 VLELIPPGS
+395 ILELIPPNS
-404 SVLDLGCGKGDL
+404 SVLDLGCGEGDL
-416 LARLKARG
+416 LGRLKERG

-431 EVSTALIAATM
+431 EVSTELIAATM

-489 VGRRAIVYF
+489 VGRRAIVGF
-498 THYAHRTLREMFGV
+498 TNFAHRTLREMFGL

-519 PGPYSYE
+519 PGSYSYE

-537 IRDMLDLCD
+537 IRDMLDLCE
-546 KIGATVE
+546 KMGVTVE
-553 QERYYDDT
+553 KARYYDDT
-561 KGRIVD
+561 EGRLIGD
-567 KEEDPNLAA
+567 DEDANLAA
-576 ETALLVLSKRLA
+576 ETALLVLSKPR
-588 DPQA
+588 D